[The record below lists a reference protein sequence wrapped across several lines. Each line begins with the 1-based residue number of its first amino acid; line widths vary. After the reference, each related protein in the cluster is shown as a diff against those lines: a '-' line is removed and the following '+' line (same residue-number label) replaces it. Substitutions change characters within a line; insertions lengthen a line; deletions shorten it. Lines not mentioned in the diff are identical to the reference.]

1 MKDANYCPSTLAVLI
16 SEVVLRNADIRL
28 AGGDAVKWP
37 PVDLQWR
44 EPVTSL
50 FATEDVLLSV
60 TSLFAIEDVPLC
72 ESGDEPLAAF
82 IFLLFLHIPLAP
94 EPPSDS
100 LCDLPWNGAC
110 MLAIPQSP

>member
-1 MKDANYCPSTLAVLI
+1 MYVSHPSIAMKDANYCPSTLAVLI

-28 AGGDAVKWP
+28 DHVRVVEVSCWSEGGEAVKWP

-50 FATEDVLLSV
+50 FATEDVFLSV
-60 TSLFAIEDVPLC
+60 TSLFAIEDVSLC

-82 IFLLFLHIPLAP
+82 IFLLFTHTPCTGT
-94 EPPSDS
+94 SK
-100 LCDLPWNGAC
+100 
-110 MLAIPQSP
+110 